1 MNLTKIIKREILIT
15 SLTVIGIAIAFFGL
29 TYAIYFTIDEKDIG
43 TVSFGQLSFDMCMD
57 ESCSTGGT
65 TYGTTLTGDVYPM
78 NTTEGTSQT
87 PYLFKVTNNAT
98 DVMYTKVYA
107 AKEGA
112 SIDYTNVKL
121 AAKVQGTS
129 TYSYADLTQDAS
141 VLIDLQVPAGQ
152 TKIIEVYMWLDEEAS
167 NEVIGKTVTVF
178 INAMGYYKPDDP
190 NNLHTGDKFVANAN
204 TAILQGQT
212 FDYTGNYQE
221 FEAPVS
227 GYYFIEAWG
236 AQDGSNASSKGDYSS
251 GYIYLSKGEKIY
263 IYVGGTDGYNANSG
277 GGLTDI
283 RYFGNTTPTSSD
295 LESTSQLGLNS
306 RIMVSGGFISGS
318 AGSNAITSSSNTT
331 LTNNTLH
338 YSDKYFLAG
347 SIKSGIKEGNGQAKI
362 TYVGILQR
370 TNNKL
375 DGVRYIKDCINGN
388 SVDSNNHWVEVQA
401 IKDGTNIA
409 LSKTVSGDT
418 TSQLVVDGIITSS
431 SNASGGSGNKCVIV
445 DLGNTYDLDEIAVW
459 HPYDDGRVY
468 NDNITYVS
476 SDNSTWTEAIN
487 QVIPSELVDGKRVNA
502 YIESKLIIKAGTDST
517 KGLPVVRIGSEEFYD
532 ITNAINYTNLIN
544 TNGNIYNYAADKTIL
559 LAKYNLYVGQTC
571 TSSSSCT
578 PISASASGYG
588 LQSVDAKGYVDS
600 STPRVGVVPFSGS
613 STSNGYWYDTSTS
626 TIKTQYG
633 TNWTNNNIYD
643 TTYNTAPNYSVVF
656 LNNAGNANYSIA
668 YYVEE
673 YVNRLGMEASG
684 RLLTYTEA
692 NAMTQTQRT
701 NGARY
706 WLGSA
711 SGSSGV
717 RSVVDDGNYSSIDFG
732 DASRRG
738 VRPVIVVSTSDI
750 GA

>member
-1 MNLTKIIKREILIT
+1 MNLEKIIKREILIT
-15 SLTVIGIAIAFFGL
+15 ALTVIGIAVTFFGV
-29 TYAIYFTIDEKDIG
+29 TYAIYFTIDEENIG
-43 TVSFGQLSFDMCMD
+43 SVAFGQLSFDMCL
-57 ESCSTGGT
+57 ESSCSTGGT
-65 TYGTTLTGDVYPM
+65 TYGTTISSEVYPM

-87 PYLFKVTNNAT
+87 PYTFIITNNAAQT
-98 DVMYTKVYA
+98 MNAKVYA
-107 AKEGA
+107 AKEGLSA
-112 SIDYTNVKL
+112 DYANVKV

-167 NEVIGKTVTVF
+167 NEMIGKTVTAF
-178 INAMGYYKPDDP
+178 INAMGYIKPDDP
-190 NNLHTGDKFVANAN
+190 NNLHTGDKYVANAN
-204 TAILQGQT
+204 TEILQGKA
-212 FDYTGNYQE
+212 FNYTGSYQE

-227 GYYFIEAWG
+227 GYYFIETYG

-263 IYVGGTDGYNANSG
+263 IYVGGTNGYNANSG

-306 RIMVSGGFISGS
+306 RIMVSGGFISGY

-347 SIKSGIKEGNGQAKI
+347 AMKSGVKEGNGQAKI

-409 LSKTVSGDT
+409 FNKTVSGDT

-476 SDNSTWTEAIN
+476 SDNSTWTEVLN
-487 QVIPSELVDGKRVNA
+487 QVIPLESSNGKRVNA
-502 YIESKLIIKAGTDST
+502 YIESKLIIKAGVDST
-517 KGLPVVRIGSEEFYD
+517 TGLPVVRIGSEDFYD
-532 ITNAINYTNLIN
+532 ITNAINYSTLIS
-544 TNGNIYNYAADKTIL
+544 TNGNIYNYASDKSIL
-559 LAKYNLYVGQTC
+559 LAKYNLYVGRTC

-578 PISASASGYG
+578 PISTSASGYG
-588 LQSVDAKGYVDS
+588 LQSADAKGYTGSWDNPAVA
-600 STPRVGVVPFSGS
+600 VVPFSGS
-613 STSNGYWYDTSTS
+613 SNNYGYWDPSLSGINST
-626 TIKTQYG
+626 YG
-633 TNWTNNNIYD
+633 TAYHVNNIYD
-643 TTYNTAPNYSVVF
+643 TNYITAPNYSVAF
-656 LNNAGNANYSIA
+656 SNNTGNANYSIA

-673 YVNRLGMEASG
+673 YVDRLGIEGEG
-684 RLLTYTEA
+684 RLLTYTEV
-692 NAMTQTQRT
+692 NAMTTAQRT
-701 NGARY
+701 NGALF

-711 SGSSGV
+711 SSNYRVWAVAASGGLGYGSF
-717 RSVVDDGNYSSIDFG
+717 DYAFG
-732 DASRRG
+732 SG
-738 VRPVIVVSTSDI
+738 VRPVIIVSTSDI
-750 GA
+750 GV